1 MNRLE
6 ALLESYRELISDDEL
21 LAKQIGHLEAKI
33 QKIRKKQ
40 DKIYVDMAILEQ
52 EIRQLISVPEAPL
65 DVEPKKEVPPPTEK
79 RSGSISECDGKKRR
93 KIDLAKVRSLRD
105 AGWSYEKIGDE
116 LGFSPASI
124 MTALSRAK
132 KLELTEEEKAG
143 CDKLAEELMGGKK

>member
-40 DKIYVDMAILEQ
+40 DKIYGDMAILEQ
-52 EIRQLISVPEAPL
+52 EIRQLINAPEESL
-65 DVEPKKEVPPPTEK
+65 DVEPKKEVHTPTEK
-79 RSGSISECDGKKRR
+79 SSGSISECDGKKRR

-132 KLELTEEEKAG
+132 KFELTEEEKAG
-143 CDKLAEELMGGKK
+143 CGKLAEELMGGKK

>member
-33 QKIRKKQ
+33 KKIRKKQ
-40 DKIYVDMAILEQ
+40 DRVYKDMAMLEQ
-52 EIRQLISVPEAPL
+52 EIRQLINGAEAPL
-65 DVEPKKEVPPPTEK
+65 DVEPKKEVPPSKK
-79 RSGSISECDGKKRR
+79 RSGTGSAGTGKKRR
-93 KIDLAKVRSLRD
+93 TIDLAKVRSLRG

-116 LGFSPASI
+116 IGFSPASI